1 VLFDLATAR
10 LVEHKVL
17 LPGVSRLARMVASV
31 RHRAS
36 TRAWRMLARLPD
48 EECPARLE
56 RLLVV
61 PEGSH
66 QSGLDRLRHG
76 SRNATID
83 GLVEALARFAL
94 RPVTLIAGP
103 TPSVCSRRCATR
115 CGAVMSSFRP
125 VAAAPTPE
133 PTCCRAPAGRPPVL
147 RCAAPLACPS
157 TPSGPRC
164 GPATI
169 TDPVAAV
176 NPDRFP
182 ENRRQKFSETCQELT
197 GFLS

>member
-1 VLFDLATAR
+1 
-10 LVEHKVL
+10 
-17 LPGVSRLARMVASV
+17 MVASV

-36 TRAWRMLARLPD
+36 TRAWRILARLPD

-61 PEGSH
+61 PEGSR
-66 QSGLDRLRHG
+66 QSCLDRLRHG

-83 GLVEALARFAL
+83 GLVEALGPFCAETGDVDRRAYTFCVLEAMRDQLRRRDVFVPANRRFAD
-94 RPVTLIAGP
+94 
-103 TPSVCSRRCATR
+103 
-115 CGAVMSSFRP
+115 
-125 VAAAPTPE
+125 PE
-133 PTCCRAPAGRPPVL
+133 PSCCRAPAGRPPVL

-182 ENRRQKFSETCQELT
+182 ENRRQKFSETGQELT